1 MKSVL
6 ISLKTHEDI
15 KQFVNIASKYDYK
28 IKLIDK
34 ENDYK
39 VDAKSILGV
48 LSLEP
53 YKPVTVEIYSTS
65 CNDFV
70 KALKPYIV

>member
-6 ISLKTHEDI
+6 ISLKAHEDV
-15 KQFVNIASKYDYK
+15 KNFVNIANKYDFK

-65 CNDFV
+65 CDAFV
-70 KALKPYIV
+70 KELKPFIV